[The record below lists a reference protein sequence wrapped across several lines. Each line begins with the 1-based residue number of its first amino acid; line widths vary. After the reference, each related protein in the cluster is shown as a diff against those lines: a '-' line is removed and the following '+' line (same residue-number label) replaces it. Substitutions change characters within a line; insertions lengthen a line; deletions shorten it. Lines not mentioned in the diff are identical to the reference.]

1 MNKQI
6 IIRLIISFAFIGFAL
21 RILTPLL
28 YGFFKKKLSGQNNVN
43 DIDWLIKNQKEQ
55 LKSQYG
61 LITPA
66 PSTNQIPE
74 SKSLTPEIAQNISQ
88 HYSYS
93 IHDSKINNFLEMI
106 EKRKILNFLPAKF
119 QHSKTHEI
127 NFLSQALLLF
137 LIKDEI
143 IKRSFT
149 MSQVLAKK
157 LDMSLYD
164 LTMGV
169 QIKILLHMNAEVRTE
184 EQVFGEDYILSNFT
198 EEKISSAL
206 DSILQK
212 EAHLW
217 AQGPSL
223 LFEELSLYFHY
234 ASIVEPLPLLR
245 GKNDYKTAALIL
257 GCQET
262 DSLDEIKKKYKKLA
276 LEKHPDKISAQK
288 LPPKLE
294 KKGLLNFSRIQEA
307 YEILCS
313 KNS

>member
-28 YGFFKKKLSGQNNVN
+28 FGFFKKKLSGQNNLN

-66 PSTNQIPE
+66 PSTNQIQE
-74 SKSLTPEIAQNISQ
+74 SKSLIPEIAQNISQ

-93 IHDSKINNFLEMI
+93 IHDSKIKKFLEMI
-106 EKRKILNFLPAKF
+106 EKRKILNFLPTKF
-119 QHSKTHEI
+119 QQSKPHEI
-127 NFLSQALLLF
+127 NFLSQAILLF

-169 QIKILLHMNAEVRTE
+169 QIKILLHMSAEVRTE
-184 EQVFGEDYILSNFT
+184 DQVFGEDYILSNFA
-198 EEKISSAL
+198 EDKLSSAL

-217 AQGPSL
+217 AQGLSL
-223 LFEELSLYFHY
+223 LFEELSLYFHF
-234 ASIVEPLPLLR
+234 ASIVEPLPLIR
-245 GKNDYKTAALIL
+245 SKSDFKTAALIL

-262 DSLDEIKKKYKKLA
+262 DSLVEIKKKYKKLA

-294 KKGLLNFSRIQEA
+294 KKGLLKFNRIQEA

-313 KNS
+313 KNN